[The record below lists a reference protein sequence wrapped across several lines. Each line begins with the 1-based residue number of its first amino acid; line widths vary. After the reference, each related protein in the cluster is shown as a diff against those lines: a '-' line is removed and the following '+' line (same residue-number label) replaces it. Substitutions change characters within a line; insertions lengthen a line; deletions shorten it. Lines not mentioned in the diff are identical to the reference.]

1 MEIWKKAENGEAVKP
16 PEVSADG
23 NGVIVRRK
31 FKFIEA
37 TEEIPAHWE
46 WEEWQMTRDQY
57 DFYVAMSAANADLED
72 ALIELADMIV
82 GG

>member
-1 MEIWKKAENGEAVKP
+1 MWTKSENSETVKP

-31 FKFIEA
+31 FKYISA
-37 TEEIPAHWE
+37 TAEIPAHWE

>member
-1 MEIWKKAENGEAVKP
+1 MWTKSENSEPIKP

-37 TEEIPAHWE
+37 TAEIPAHWE

>member
-1 MEIWKKAENGEAVKP
+1 MWTKSENSETIKP
-16 PEVSADG
+16 PEVSTDG

-31 FKFIEA
+31 FKSITA
-37 TEEIPAHWE
+37 TEDFPAHWE
-46 WEEWQMTRDQY
+46 WEEWQMTREQY

>member
-1 MEIWKKAENGEAVKP
+1 MWTKSENCEPVKP

-31 FKFIEA
+31 FKSINA
-37 TEEIPAHWE
+37 TEDFPAHWE